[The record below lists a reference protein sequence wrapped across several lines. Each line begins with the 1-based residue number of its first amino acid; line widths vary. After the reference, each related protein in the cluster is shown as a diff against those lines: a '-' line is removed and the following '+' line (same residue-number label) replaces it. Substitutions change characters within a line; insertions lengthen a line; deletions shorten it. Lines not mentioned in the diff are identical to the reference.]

1 MFTTSRKSTRV
12 PEATT
17 VTAVTAVTAAPP
29 VIVVP
34 AAVTDADA
42 EAAARRARFGA
53 LPERIRPQD
62 TTEVVPLIAKY
73 PSQDHYDHEKWL
85 TCRFV

>member
-1 MFTTSRKSTRV
+1 MSKTARNITKA
-12 PEATT
+12 PEAPATT
-17 VTAVTAVTAAPP
+17 TPTAAPP
-29 VIVVP
+29 VTVVAAAVP
-34 AAVTDADA
+34 AADAD
-42 EAAARRARFGA
+42 AAARRARFGA

-62 TTEVVPLIAKY
+62 TTEVVPLVDRY